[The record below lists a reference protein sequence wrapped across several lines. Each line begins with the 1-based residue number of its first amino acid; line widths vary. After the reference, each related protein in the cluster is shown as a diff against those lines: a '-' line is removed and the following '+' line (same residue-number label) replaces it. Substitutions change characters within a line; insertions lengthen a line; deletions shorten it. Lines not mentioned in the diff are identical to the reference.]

1 MRVVHRYQSEQMN
14 LELSISDD
22 KLKLFAKVVP
32 QPKYFEAS
40 EAVLIEELLKVTQEE
55 RIDRDVV
62 HDIIWQLHQE
72 KGCDGRRVAKG
83 EAAIMGRDGKVVWL
97 VRRFR
102 QGASV
107 DSSRELADF
116 YNLGLFENIEAGR
129 EVARVYKPTE
139 GRPGV
144 DVTGAPIPSK
154 AGKPVTDRFDKSLE
168 FKPDEQREDYQ
179 TLLAAVSGYAHE
191 ESGKV
196 SIRNTLVI
204 AGNLDY
210 EMGHVDFIGSVR
222 VGGDVQKG
230 FHIKARGDIE
240 IVGSVLGE
248 NQLTSEGSITIRGF
262 HQGGDGSVLR
272 ARHNYSVG
280 VVQNVTADVGG
291 NITVH
296 KEARDCSFRASAAV
310 VAPQAS
316 IVGGTIWCVKGFEGK
331 ALGNPAG
338 VRTVVELR
346 NELEVTPEYRRVEE
360 SIKKHEVAIAALEL
374 HIGPYLQN
382 RKRVPLL
389 AAKFKMKITELL
401 NKYDGVQES
410 LAKLQESLKQ
420 MRESKPMEE
429 SSRINILGVAYS
441 GVVLNTTGAKLE
453 FHEDKQGPLS
463 FKPQPGGAEWT
474 PVSYEP
480 LQKG

>member
-22 KLKLFAKVVP
+22 KLKLFAKVIP
-32 QPKYFEAS
+32 QPKYHDAS
-40 EAVLIEELLKVTQEE
+40 EAVFLEELLKVTKEE
-55 RIDRDVV
+55 RIELDVV
-62 HDIIWQLHQE
+62 QDIIRQLHQE
-72 KGCDGRRVAKG
+72 KGCEGRRVAKG
-83 EAAIMGRDGKVVWL
+83 EPAIQGRDGKIVWL

-116 YNLGLFENIEAGR
+116 YNLGLFENVEAGR
-129 EVARVYKPTE
+129 DVGRVYKATE
-139 GRPGV
+139 GRPGI
-144 DVTGAPIPSK
+144 DVMGMPIPSK
-154 AGKPVTDRFDKSLE
+154 AGKPVTEKFDKSLA
-168 FKPDEQREDYQ
+168 FKPDEEREDYQ
-179 TLLAAVSGYAHE
+179 TLIAAVSGYAHE

-196 SIRNTLVI
+196 TIRNLLI
-204 AGNLDY
+204 IPGNLDY
-210 EMGHVDFIGSVR
+210 EMGHIDFIGNVR

-262 HQGGDGSVLR
+262 HQGGEGSMLS
-272 ARHNYSVG
+272 ARNNYTVG
-280 VVQNVTADVGG
+280 IVQNITSDVGG
-291 NITVH
+291 NITIL
-296 KEARDCSFRASAAV
+296 KEARDCAFRASAAV
-310 VAPQAS
+310 IAPQAT

-331 ALGNPAG
+331 ILGNSAG
-338 VRTVVELR
+338 VRTTVELR

-389 AAKFKMKITELL
+389 AAKFKQKITELL
-401 NKYDGVQES
+401 YKYDGVQAS

-420 MRESKPMEE
+420 MREAKPMEE
-429 SSRINILGVAYS
+429 SSRINILGKVYS
-441 GVVLNTTGAKLE
+441 GVVLNTIDAKYD
-453 FHEDKQGPLS
+453 FTEDKQGPLS
-463 FKPQPGGAEWT
+463 FKPQPAGGEWASI
-474 PVSYEP
+474 PYEP

>member
-22 KLKLFAKVVP
+22 KLKLFAKVIP
-32 QPKYFEAS
+32 QPKYYEAS
-40 EAVLIEELLKVTQEE
+40 EAIFIEELLKVTQEE

-62 HDIIWQLHQE
+62 QDIIWQLHQE
-72 KGCDGRRVAKG
+72 KGCEGRRVAKG
-83 EAAIMGRDGKVVWL
+83 EPAILGRDGKVVWL

-107 DSSRELADF
+107 DSSKELADF
-116 YNLGLFENIEAGR
+116 YHLGLFENIEAGR
-129 EVARVYKPTE
+129 DVARVYKPTE

-179 TLLAAVSGYAHE
+179 TLIAAVSGYAHE

-196 SIRNTLVI
+196 SIRNLLVI
-204 AGNLDY
+204 SGNLDY
-210 EMGHVDFIGSVR
+210 EMGHIDFIGSVR

-240 IVGSVLGE
+240 IGGSVLGE
-248 NQLTSEGSITIRGF
+248 NQLTSEGSVIIRGF
-262 HQGGDGSVLR
+262 HQGGEGSMLR
-272 ARHNYSVG
+272 ARNNYSVG

-291 NITVH
+291 NITIL
-296 KEARDCSFRASAAV
+296 KEARDCAFRASAAV
-310 VAPQAS
+310 IAPQAT
-316 IVGGTIWCVKGFEGK
+316 IVGGTIWCVQGFEGK
-331 ALGNPAG
+331 VLGNSAG
-338 VRTVVELR
+338 VRTTVELR

-389 AAKFKMKITELL
+389 AAKFKQKITELL
-401 NKYDGVQES
+401 HKYDGVEAS

-429 SSRINILGVAYS
+429 SSRISVLGMVYS
-441 GVVLNTTGAKLE
+441 GVVLNTTAAKFE

-463 FKPQPGGAEWT
+463 FKPQPAEGEWAS
-474 PVSYEP
+474 VSYEP
-480 LQKG
+480 LKKG

>member
-22 KLKLFAKVVP
+22 KLKLFAKVVA
-32 QPKYFEAS
+32 QPKYYEAS
-40 EAVLIEELLKVTQEE
+40 EAVLMEELLKITQEE

-62 HDIIWQLHQE
+62 KDILSQLHQE
-72 KGCDGRRVAKG
+72 RGCEGRRVAKG
-83 EAAIMGRDGKVVWL
+83 EAAILGRDGKVVWL

-107 DSSRELADF
+107 DSSRELSDF

-129 EVARVYKPTE
+129 EVARVYKPTD

-144 DVTGAPIPSK
+144 DVTGAPILSK
-154 AGKPVTDRFDKSLE
+154 AGKPVADKFDKTLE
-168 FKPDEQREDYQ
+168 FKPDEQREDFQ

-196 SIRNTLVI
+196 SIRETLVI

-210 EMGHVDFIGSVR
+210 EMGHIDFIGGVR

-240 IVGSVLGE
+240 VAGSVLGE

-262 HQGGDGSVLR
+262 HQGGDGSMLR
-272 ARHNYSVG
+272 AKNNYTVS
-280 VVQNVTADVGG
+280 VVQSVTADVGG
-291 NITVH
+291 NITIQR
-296 KEARDCSFRASAAV
+296 EARDCSFRASAAV
-310 VAPQAS
+310 IAPQAAV
-316 IVGGTIWCVKGFEGK
+316 VGGTIWCVKGFEGK
-331 ALGNPAG
+331 FLGNAAG
-338 VRTVVELR
+338 VRTTVELR

-401 NKYDGVQES
+401 NKYDGVQAS
-410 LAKLQESLKQ
+410 LTKLQDSIKR
-420 MRESKPMEE
+420 MRESKPMED
-429 SSRINILGVAYS
+429 SSRINILGIACS
-441 GVVLNTTGAKLE
+441 GVVLNTTAAKFE
-453 FHEDKQGPLS
+453 FKEDKQGPLS
-463 FKPQPGGAEWT
+463 FKPEPGGGEWVS
-474 PVSYEP
+474 VSYEP
-480 LQKG
+480 LQRG

>member
-22 KLKLFAKVVP
+22 KLKLFAKVAP
-32 QPKYFEAS
+32 QPKYYEAS
-40 EAVLIEELLKVTQEE
+40 EAVLMEELLKITQEE
-55 RIDRDVV
+55 RVDRDVV
-62 HDIIWQLHQE
+62 KDIISQLHQE
-72 KGCDGRRVAKG
+72 RGCEGRRVAKG
-83 EAAIMGRDGKVVWL
+83 EAAILGRDGKVVWL

-102 QGASV
+102 EGAAI

-129 EVARVYKPTE
+129 EAARVYKPTE

-144 DVTGAPIPSK
+144 DVTGAPILSK
-154 AGKPVTDRFDKSLE
+154 AGKPAADRFDKTLE
-168 FKPDEQREDYQ
+168 FKADEQRDDYQ

-196 SIRNTLVI
+196 SIRETLVI

-210 EMGHVDFIGSVR
+210 EMGHIDFIGSVR

-240 IVGSVLGE
+240 VAGSVLGE

-262 HQGGDGSVLR
+262 HQGGDGSILR
-272 ARHNYSVG
+272 AKNNYTVS
-280 VVQNVTADVGG
+280 VVQSVTADVGG
-291 NITVH
+291 NITIQR
-296 KEARDCSFRASAAV
+296 EARDCSFRASAAV
-310 VAPQAS
+310 IAPQAAV
-316 IVGGTIWCVKGFEGK
+316 VGGTIWCVKGFEGK
-331 ALGNPAG
+331 VLGNAAG
-338 VRTVVELR
+338 VRTTVELR

-401 NKYDGVQES
+401 NKYDGVQAS
-410 LAKLQESLKQ
+410 LTKLQDSIKR

-429 SSRINILGVAYS
+429 SSRINILGMAYS
-441 GVVLNTTGAKLE
+441 GLVLNTTAAKFE
-453 FHEDKQGPLS
+453 FKEDKQGPLS
-463 FKPQPGGAEWT
+463 FKPEPGGGEWAS
-474 PVSYEP
+474 VSYEP
-480 LQKG
+480 LQRG

>member
-1 MRVVHRYQSEQMN
+1 MN

-22 KLKLFAKVVP
+22 KLKLFAKVIP
-32 QPKYFEAS
+32 QPKYHDAS
-40 EAVLIEELLKVTQEE
+40 EAVFLEELLKVTKEE
-55 RIDRDVV
+55 RIELDVV
-62 HDIIWQLHQE
+62 QDIIRQLHQE
-72 KGCDGRRVAKG
+72 KGCEGRRVAKG
-83 EAAIMGRDGKVVWL
+83 EPAIQGRDGKIVWL

-107 DSSRELADF
+107 DSGRELADF
-116 YNLGLFENIEAGR
+116 YNLGLFENVEAGR
-129 EVARVYKPTE
+129 DVGRVYKATE
-139 GRPGV
+139 GRPGI
-144 DVTGAPIPSK
+144 DVMGMPIPSK
-154 AGKPVTDRFDKSLE
+154 AGKPVTEKFDKSLA
-168 FKPDEQREDYQ
+168 FKPDEEREDYQ
-179 TLLAAVSGYAHE
+179 TLIAAVSGYAHE

-196 SIRNTLVI
+196 TIRNLLI
-204 AGNLDY
+204 IPGNLDY
-210 EMGHVDFIGSVR
+210 EMGHIDFIGNVR

-262 HQGGDGSVLR
+262 HQGGEGSMLS
-272 ARHNYSVG
+272 ARNNYTVG
-280 VVQNVTADVGG
+280 IVQNITSDVGG
-291 NITVH
+291 NITIL
-296 KEARDCSFRASAAV
+296 KEARDCAFRASAAV
-310 VAPQAS
+310 IAPQAT

-331 ALGNPAG
+331 ILGNSAG
-338 VRTVVELR
+338 VRTTVELR

-389 AAKFKMKITELL
+389 AAKFKQKITELL
-401 NKYDGVQES
+401 NKYDGVQAS

-420 MRESKPMEE
+420 MREAKPMEE
-429 SSRINILGVAYS
+429 SSRINILGKAYS
-441 GVVLNTTGAKLE
+441 GVVLNTINAKYV
-453 FHEDKQGPLS
+453 FTEDKQGPLS
-463 FKPQPGGAEWT
+463 FKPQPAGGEWASI
-474 PVSYEP
+474 PYEP